1 MLNMDHKA
9 KIRHMVLVEGKSQRQ
24 VARETG
30 HSRNT
35 IRKMLSDSETP
46 RYQQQVERRV
56 PVLDKALLQ
65 RWRGGWKRV
74 RRNRRSSGG
83 RRV

>member
-9 KIRHMVLVEGKSQRQ
+9 KIRHRVLVEGKSQRQ

-46 RYQQQVERRV
+46 RYQQQVERPA
-56 PVLDKALLQ
+56 PVLGPYKALL
-65 RWRGGWKRV
+65 
-74 RRNRRSSGG
+74 
-83 RRV
+83 